1 MKIPARKILFVLLAV
16 MIFFTSTS
24 LADIEKISDKPWDHS
39 PISVYIDDKDT
50 PEQYSPTYREQVE
63 IALDYWEKGGNGAL
77 SYQPEFKIIDNPDA
91 DINVRWVENL
101 EKVEGAGEGVA
112 GYCRPTIVGNKYLHA
127 EIVLEAGNYQGF
139 SWVQYGD
146 ANMQEVSKHE
156 IGHALGLGHS
166 TERGDIMYPSYEQ
179 RDNINPLLLESTF
192 PYLIGAIIVIVTIIG
207 YHGIGWRKMRK
218 QRKQIE
224 KEVFKGKE

>member
-1 MKIPARKILFVLLAV
+1 
-16 MIFFTSTS
+16 
-24 LADIEKISDKPWDHS
+24 
-39 PISVYIDDKDT
+39 
-50 PEQYSPTYREQVE
+50 
-63 IALDYWEKGGNGAL
+63 
-77 SYQPEFKIIDNPDA
+77 
-91 DINVRWVENL
+91 
-101 EKVEGAGEGVA
+101 VA